1 MDIATLLFL
10 TIFAGV
16 ILGTVYFLI
25 ERAKNAQADLV
36 ERVQKIQTEQ
46 LGIAIA
52 KNLVQLKPEN
62 RYILSFPFDISDTE
76 FDQLIESITATLD
89 LENSNTHVVIVQ
101 GRVNMIEFN

>member
-1 MDIATLLFL
+1 MDTATLLFL

-36 ERVQKIQTEQ
+36 ERVKKIQTEQ

-52 KNLVQLKPEN
+52 KNLVQLKPEH
-62 RYILSFPFDISDTE
+62 RYILSFPFDISDDD
-76 FDQLIESITATLD
+76 FDDLAKQITASLD
-89 LENSNTHVVIVQ
+89 LENSETHVVVVQ